1 MHTYRVKL
9 TVSIYGI
16 SAWSEEGHGYFLDI
30 RAFSAED
37 AMVIIRTKL
46 RYWNYEDRCIEDIS
60 CLEEGK

>member
-9 TVSIYGI
+9 TVPIYGLG
-16 SAWSEEGHGYFLDI
+16 AWSEEGYGYFLDI

-37 AMVIIRTKL
+37 ALVIIRTKL
-46 RYWNYEDRCIEDIS
+46 RYRNYQESCIEDIS